1 METQETFFRPI
12 KKRKFLRRR
21 PEHTEETRSPSE
33 DREHNANTPPVE
45 SAGEADD
52 GVQTSDVLRLRRQHR
67 ARKGGIEFSTTSRK
81 NANDD
86 EHGPTTTAEELEDER
101 IRHMCDRFTAHTGQ
115 TVDVDKHMY
124 VCTGSLFIAWRI
136 LVFCDGD

>member
-21 PEHTEETRSPSE
+21 PEQTEETRSPSE
-33 DREHNANTPPVE
+33 DREHHAKTPPVE
-45 SAGEADD
+45 SAGETED
-52 GVQTSDVLRLRRQHR
+52 GVQTSDVVRLRRQHR

-81 NANDD
+81 TTNNGSS
-86 EHGPTTTAEELEDER
+86 GPMTTGEELEDER
-101 IRHMCDRFTAHTGQ
+101 IRHMSDRFTAHTGQ

-124 VCTGSLFIAWRI
+124 VCTLDPDCPS
-136 LVFCDGD
+136 VS

>member
-21 PEHTEETRSPSE
+21 PEQTEETRSPSE
-33 DREHNANTPPVE
+33 DREHHAKTPPVE
-45 SAGEADD
+45 SAGETED
-52 GVQTSDVLRLRRQHR
+52 GVQTSDVVRLRRQHR

-81 NANDD
+81 TTNNGSS
-86 EHGPTTTAEELEDER
+86 GPMTTGEEPEDER
-101 IRHMCDRFTAHTGQ
+101 IRHMSDRFTAHTGQ

-124 VCTGSLFIAWRI
+124 VCTLDPDCPS
-136 LVFCDGD
+136 VS